1 MNTFTIFNTQES
13 TH

>member
-1 MNTFTIFNTQES
+1 MNTFTIFNTQQS